1 MPLDT
6 GVAGILDLI
15 ESRGDPSPS
24 DGTPEQA
31 RQMFDALTIG
41 RRRPEFTPP
50 VGSVEDLTDGPVPIR
65 LYRPEGEPG
74 STGIAYFHGGGFVI
88 GSIETHDLQARALCR
103 ATGMVVAS
111 ADYRLAPEDPWPAA
125 AEDAIA
131 VIRWALE
138 RFDRVAVAGDSAGG
152 NLAAVAAQELRD
164 RVAAQLLVYPV
175 VDLSHDE
182 DNRFP
187 SLVENADGYFLTAD
201 DMRFF
206 ERHYLG
212 DMADR
217 RDPRASPLYGDL
229 AGLPPAVVVTAEYDP
244 LRDEGDAY
252 AEAMRAAGVQVEHLR
267 CDGLVH
273 GFVGF
278 AGLARAP
285 ACTAASEEM
294 YTRLRKFL

>member
-1 MPLDT
+1 MALDA
-6 GVAGILDLI
+6 GVAGILNLLN
-15 ESRGDPSPS
+15 SRGGPSLS

-41 RRRPEFTPP
+41 TRRPEFTPR

-65 LYRPEGEPG
+65 LYRPEEDAGQ
-74 STGIAYFHGGGFVI
+74 TAIAYFHGGGFVI

-125 AEDAIA
+125 AEDSVA
-131 VIRWALE
+131 VTEWALE

-152 NLAAVAAQELRD
+152 NLAAVAAQQLRD
-164 RVAAQLLVYPV
+164 RVAAQLLVYPPT
-175 VDLSHDE
+175 DLSHDE
-182 DNRFP
+182 GNHFP
-187 SLVENADGYFLTAD
+187 SRVENAEGYFLTED

-212 DMADR
+212 SAGDR

-229 AGLPPAVVVTAEYDP
+229 TGLPPAVVVTAEFDP

-267 CDGLVH
+267 CDGLIH

-278 AGLARAP
+278 AGLAP
-285 ACTAASEEM
+285 ACTAASEKM
-294 YTRLRKFL
+294 YALLLKFL

>member
-15 ESRGDPSPS
+15 NSRGVPSLS
-24 DGTPEQA
+24 AGTPEQA

-41 RRRPEFTPP
+41 TRRPEFTPP

-111 ADYRLAPEDPWPAA
+111 ADYRLAPEDPWPAG

-131 VIRWALE
+131 VTNWALE

-152 NLAAVAAQELRD
+152 TWRQWRRRRCATAWSHSCSCIRSSTCRTTRAIAFR
-164 RVAAQLLVYPV
+164 RV
-175 VDLSHDE
+175 S
-182 DNRFP
+182 R
-187 SLVENADGYFLTAD
+187 T
-201 DMRFF
+201 
-206 ERHYLG
+206 
-212 DMADR
+212 R
-217 RDPRASPLYGDL
+217 RATS
-229 AGLPPAVVVTAEYDP
+229 
-244 LRDEGDAY
+244 
-252 AEAMRAAGVQVEHLR
+252 
-267 CDGLVH
+267 
-273 GFVGF
+273 
-278 AGLARAP
+278 
-285 ACTAASEEM
+285 
-294 YTRLRKFL
+294 